1 MTATDAVKYGTSA
14 VSSTS
19 MPDLNALNQTNS
31 VYLNNIDKEVK
42 IILTLYGI
50 GFPQK
55 CDHIIPSVCHP
66 IDVDIAQSIS
76 YNTDSGDT
84 IGRDESLST
93 IIDIDAFHGVVWS
106 CSQSGG
112 AVGCFNV
119 NHIKRQ
125 VISFADSH
133 FQSATAVSAMSQL
146 ELGCLA
152 SWLSWYPSFFVEKR
166 DARSAVA
173 TGDNVENKDDDEWH
187 WNQYKDN
194 VVCGLLNVLG
204 SQKHDPKCLSIAVAC
219 LSFLIEQHT
228 SSDSV
233 LTDANISQLLRLGL
247 SKAVYPTID
256 PQKAEGLS
264 AVLAPHWEI
273 TFCRIGVRRLL
284 RIPQVL
290 DSESAVNETFTF
302 VSKWWERL
310 KVIAI
315 MVSCELS
322 R

>member
-1 MTATDAVKYGTSA
+1 MEEGTSA

-19 MPDLNALNQTNS
+19 ILALDALDQTNS
-31 VYLNNIDKEVK
+31 LYVQNLQKEVK
-42 IILTLYGI
+42 VILTLHGI

-66 IDVDIAQSIS
+66 FDVDIAQSICYETNS
-76 YNTDSGDT
+76 SSM
-84 IGRDESLST
+84 GRDETLSMIT
-93 IIDIDAFHGVVWS
+93 DIDSFHDIAWS
-106 CSQSGG
+106 CSQSEKKSGSI
-112 AVGCFNV
+112 N
-119 NHIKRQ
+119 ISDMKQR

-133 FQSATAVSAMSQL
+133 FQSAATVAAMSQL

-152 SWLSWYPSFFVEKR
+152 LWLSWYPFFFGEK
-166 DARSAVA
+166 DSNLSDVA
-173 TGDNVENKDDDEWH
+173 FEQNHVHDEWH

-194 VVCGLLNVLG
+194 VVTGLLNVLG
-204 SQKHDPKCLSIAVAC
+204 SQKHDPKCLSIAVSC
-219 LSFLIEQHT
+219 LSFLVEQHS

-256 PQKAEGLS
+256 PTKSKGPCPPV
-264 AVLAPHWEI
+264 VLAPPWEI

-284 RIPQVL
+284 QISQVL

-310 KVIAI
+310 KVII
-315 MVSCELS
+315 M
-322 R
+322 

>member
-1 MTATDAVKYGTSA
+1 MTATDAMKYGTGALSL
-14 VSSTS
+14 TRIQ
-19 MPDLNALNQTNS
+19 DLNDFDQTNS
-31 VYLNNIDKEVK
+31 AYMNNIDKEVK
-42 IILTLYGI
+42 GILTLHGI
-50 GFPQK
+50 RFPKK
-55 CDHIIPSVCHP
+55 CVHIIPSVCHHF
-66 IDVDIAQSIS
+66 DVDIAQSVS

-84 IGRDESLST
+84 IGRDASLST

-106 CSQSGG
+106 CSQSRG
-112 AVGCFNV
+112 AGSSVNV
-119 NHIKRQ
+119 IYIKRQ
-125 VISFADSH
+125 IISFADSH
-133 FQSATAVSAMSQL
+133 FQSATTVSAMSQL

-152 SWLSWYPSFFVEKR
+152 SWLSWYPTFFMEEDNVG
-166 DARSAVA
+166 SLFA
-173 TGDNVENKDDDEWH
+173 TGDNIEKEGDDEWH

-219 LSFLIEQHT
+219 LSFIIEQHT

-256 PQKAEGLS
+256 PQTAEGLP

-284 RIPQVL
+284 LIPQVL
-290 DSESAVNETFTF
+290 GSESAVNETFTF

-310 KVIAI
+310 KVISI
-315 MVSCELS
+315 IVSCAL
-322 R
+322 